1 MFEDI
6 EKHEFNPSLH
16 SPHTKT
22 IYYVPENSFVLDVGC
37 GNGYID
43 KKLREKNCRIVGIE
57 ADGDSAN
64 QAALYCSDII
74 VSDVERIKDLPYPHD
89 SFDIII
95 FGDVLEHLKRPDL
108 VLANFRRYL
117 KPRGFVIASI
127 PNIARLEYRIKHLF
141 GNFDYEPYGGII
153 SRTHLRF
160 FTLRTAKKLF
170 LECGYKIIKIDY
182 TGLASQLKILPKLLA
197 FQFIIIAKK

>member
-6 EKHEFNPSLH
+6 EKREFNPSIH
-16 SPHTKT
+16 SPHAKT
-22 IYYVPENSFVLDVGC
+22 IYHVPENSFVLDVGC
-37 GNGYID
+37 SSGYIG
-43 KKLREKNCRIVGIE
+43 KKLKEKNCTIVGIE
-57 ADGDSAN
+57 FDADCAK
-64 QAALYCSDII
+64 QAVNYYKDVII
-74 VSDVERIKDLPYPHD
+74 SDVERIKDLPYPHD
-89 SFDIII
+89 LFDVII
-95 FGDVLEHLKRPDL
+95 FGDILEHLKRPDL

-141 GNFDYEPYGGII
+141 GNFDYTGGIL
-153 SRTHLRF
+153 SGTHLRF

-182 TGLASQLKILPKLLA
+182 TGLASKLKILPKLLA
-197 FQFIIIAKK
+197 FQFIIIAER